1 MEISAHLDALRRE
14 GALLAEAAA
23 RTDLTAPVPTC
34 PDWQLADL
42 VRHTGQVHR
51 WAAAYPAKG
60 LRAVLDATDRQA
72 VIGPDP
78 SDAALLDWFREG
90 HEALVTTLSAAP
102 TDVECWTFLP
112 APSPL
117 AFWARRQAHETA
129 VHRFDADAAA
139 GTPGPAVD
147 PAFALDGIDELLVGF
162 LGLGRAKAHTDDPR
176 TLLVRPTDGPG
187 SWRLTF
193 SPGPLAVS
201 TEEAP
206 EPADLTVT
214 GPAREL
220 YLLLWNRLTTAQAG
234 RTGQGGA
241 VERAGQVELVGD
253 HALLDLWREGA
264 AIR

>member
-1 MEISAHLDALRRE
+1 MEISEHIDALRRE
-14 GALLAEAAA
+14 GALLADAASRA
-23 RTDLTAPVPTC
+23 GLATPVPTC
-34 PDWQLADL
+34 PDWRLGDL
-42 VRHTGQVHR
+42 VRHVGQVHR

-60 LRAVLDATDRQA
+60 LGAVLDEVGAKA

-90 HEALVTTLSAAP
+90 HTALVTTLSQAP
-102 TDVECWTFLP
+102 ADIGCWTFLP

-139 GTPGPAVD
+139 GSPGPAVD
-147 PAFALDGIDELLVGF
+147 TALALDGIDELLRGF
-162 LGLGRAKAHTDDPR
+162 MARGRAKVHSDSPR
-176 TLLVRPTDGPG
+176 TVRIRTTDGPG
-187 SWRLTF
+187 SWRL
-193 SPGPLAVS
+193 AVS
-201 TEEAP
+201 REPLVVTTEESP

-220 YLLLWNRLTTAQAG
+220 YLLLWNRLTVEQAERQAQPG
-234 RTGQGGA
+234 E
-241 VERAGQVELVGD
+241 VKLSGD
-253 HALLDLWREGA
+253 RSLLDLWRDGA